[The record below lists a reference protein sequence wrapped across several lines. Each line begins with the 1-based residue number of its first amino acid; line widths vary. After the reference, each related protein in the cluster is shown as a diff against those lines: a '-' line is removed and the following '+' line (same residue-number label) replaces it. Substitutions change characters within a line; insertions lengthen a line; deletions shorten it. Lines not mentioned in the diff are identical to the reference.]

1 MGCNTS
7 VNIQTKE
14 DKDDRVIKVNVN
26 NKKNKKKEDN
36 NKKKNEEDN
45 KEDNK
50 EENEDYLDLGSAKKD
65 INGNTDCKTIVNNN
79 VSDIHNMNVNKNL
92 YNYKS
97 TNYKYLKDEQKN
109 LHKSNPVL
117 NPNKKEETYNNINY
131 IELKHPLDNSS
142 DEIEEQNQNTNINKN
157 ENINVTTSME
167 ERINNY
173 KSDIKEQIEENDD
186 NMANYRDEDND
197 DMVNFGQSMTNEK
210 INETLK
216 EQKDV
221 NVIFEIQSSG
231 EKHNLNVKQDIKFN
245 DLVEMFKNKI
255 ELSPFEKPE
264 FMLNGVYLIDYDK
277 SIKEYNITDKSKINV
292 FI

>member
-1 MGCNTS
+1 MGCNS
-7 VNIQTKE
+7 SINVQTKE
-14 DKDDRVIKVNVN
+14 DKDDRIIKVNVN
-26 NKKNKKKEDN
+26 KEKNIKKEDN
-36 NKKKNEEDN
+36 IIKNNEEEN
-45 KEDNK
+45 KED
-50 EENEDYLDLGSAKKD
+50 NEDYLDMDSAKKD
-65 INGNTDCKTIVNNN
+65 INENTDCKKIENNHIYN
-79 VSDIHNMNVNKNL
+79 IHNMNINKNI

-97 TNYKYLKDEQKN
+97 TNYKYLKDEQKD

-117 NPNKKEETYNNINY
+117 NTNKKEESYNNIDY

-142 DEIEEQNQNTNINKN
+142 DEIEEQNQITIKN

-167 ERINNY
+167 KRINNY
-173 KSDIKEQIEENDD
+173 KSDINEQIEENED
-186 NMANYRDEDND
+186 NIGNYRDEEND

-216 EQKDV
+216 QQKDI

-231 EKHNLNVKQDIKFN
+231 EKHNFNIRQDIKFN